1 MLEIAGL
8 ELDYPGFS
16 ACYDLDVPAGALCAV
31 IGPSGGGKTTLL
43 HAIAGFE
50 QPRSGRLAFAGRDL
64 FGLKPA
70 ARPVSILFQDHN
82 LFPHLDVFGNV
93 ALGLK
98 PSLKLDAAERER
110 VEAAL
115 AEVDLAGFGERRPAA
130 LSGGQRQR
138 VALARALL
146 RGKPLMLLDEPFG
159 ALDPGLRREM
169 IARVDALRRRHGLT
183 VLMTIHTP
191 EEVAERAGLFAFVAQ
206 GRVVATGS
214 WAALTGASGPVAVR
228 RFLGLDGGA

>member
-8 ELDYPGFS
+8 ALRYPGFT
-16 ACYDLDVPAGALCAV
+16 ARYELTVPTGALCAV

-50 QPRSGRLAFAGRDL
+50 QPEAGSLRFAGQDL
-64 FGLKPA
+64 LPLAPA
-70 ARPVSILFQDHN
+70 QRPVSILFQDHN
-82 LFPHLDVFGNV
+82 LFPHLTAAENV

-98 PSLKLDAAERER
+98 PSLRLDAGERER
-110 VEAAL
+110 VAAAL
-115 AEVDLAGFGERRPAA
+115 AEVNLAELASRRPAE

-169 IARVDALRRRHGLT
+169 IARVDALRRSHGLT
-183 VLMTIHTP
+183 VLMTLHTP
-191 EEVAERAGLFAFVAQ
+191 EEAAQTADLFAFVAN
-206 GRVVATGS
+206 GRVET
-214 WAALTGASGPVAVR
+214 SGPWGRLTAKDGPAPVR
-228 RFLGLDGGA
+228 RFLGL

>member
-1 MLEIAGL
+1 MLELAGL
-8 ELDYPGFS
+8 SLDYPGF
-16 ACYDLDVPAGALCAV
+16 AARYDLVIPAGALCAV

-50 QPRSGRLAFAGRDL
+50 RPTAGTLRFAGADL
-64 FGLKPA
+64 LPLTPA
-70 ARPVSILFQDHN
+70 RRPVSILFQDHN
-82 LFPHLDVFGNV
+82 LFPHLTAAENV

-98 PSLKLDAAERER
+98 PSLRLDASERER
-110 VEAAL
+110 VAAAL
-115 AEVDLAGFGERRPAA
+115 AEVDLAGFAARRPAE

-169 IARVDALRRRHGLT
+169 IERVDALRREHGLT
-183 VLMTIHTP
+183 VLMTLHTP
-191 EEVAERAGLFAFVAQ
+191 EEAASHADLFALVRD
-206 GRVVATGS
+206 GHVE
-214 WAALTGASGPVAVR
+214 ASGPWARLTASDGPEPVR
-228 RFLGLDGGA
+228 RFLGI

>member
-1 MLEIAGL
+1 MLEIEGL
-8 ELDYPGFS
+8 ALRYPDFTAS
-16 ACYDLDVPAGALCAV
+16 YDLAVPEGALCAV

-50 QPRSGRLAFAGRDL
+50 RPEAGRLRFAGQDL
-64 FGLKPA
+64 LPLPPA

-82 LFPHLDVFGNV
+82 LFPHLSAAENV

-98 PSLKLDAAERER
+98 PSLRLDDSERER
-110 VEAAL
+110 VAAAL
-115 AEVDLAGFGERRPAA
+115 AEVNLADFAARRPAE

-138 VALARALL
+138 VAIARALL

-169 IARVDALRRRHGLT
+169 IERVDALRRSHGLT
-183 VLMTIHTP
+183 VLMTLHTP
-191 EEVAERAGLFAFVAQ
+191 EEAAAKADLFAYVAE
-206 GRVVATGS
+206 GRVRAVGP
-214 WAALTGASGPVAVR
+214 WEKLTARDGPEPIR
-228 RFLGLDGGA
+228 RFLGL

>member
-8 ELDYPGFS
+8 ALRYPGF
-16 ACYDLDVPAGALCAV
+16 AARYELTVPTGALCAV

-50 QPRSGRLAFAGRDL
+50 QPEAGSLRFAGQDL
-64 FGLKPA
+64 LPLAPA
-70 ARPVSILFQDHN
+70 QRPVSILFQDHN
-82 LFPHLDVFGNV
+82 LFPHLTAAENV

-98 PSLKLDAAERER
+98 PSLRLDAGERER
-110 VEAAL
+110 VAATL
-115 AEVDLAGFGERRPAA
+115 AEVNLAELASRRPAE

-169 IARVDALRRRHGLT
+169 IARVDALRRSHGLT
-183 VLMTIHTP
+183 VLMTLHTP
-191 EEVAERAGLFAFVAQ
+191 EEAAQTADLFAFVAN
-206 GRVVATGS
+206 GRVET
-214 WAALTGASGPVAVR
+214 SGPWGRLTAKDGPAPVR
-228 RFLGLDGGA
+228 RFLGL

>member
-8 ELDYPGFS
+8 ALDYPGFS
-16 ACYDLDVPAGALCAV
+16 ARYDLVVPEGALCAV

-43 HAIAGFE
+43 HAVAGFE
-50 QPRSGRLAFAGRDL
+50 RPVAGRLAFAGQDL
-64 FGLKPA
+64 LGLEPA

-82 LFPHLDVFGNV
+82 LFPHLSAFDNV

-98 PSLKLDAAERER
+98 PSLRLDDAERER
-110 VEAAL
+110 VLAAL
-115 AEVDLAGFGERRPAA
+115 SEVDLAGFEARMPAA

-169 IARVDALRRRHGLT
+169 IARVDVLRRRHGLT

-191 EEVAERAGLFAFVAQ
+191 DEVADHAELFAFVAQ
-206 GRVVATGS
+206 GRVAAIGP
-214 WAALTGASGPVAVR
+214 WAALTAETGPAEVR
-228 RFLGLDGGA
+228 RYLG

>member
-1 MLEIAGL
+1 MLEIERLAL
-8 ELDYPGFS
+8 CYPDF
-16 ACYDLDVPAGALCAV
+16 AAEYDLAVPAGALCAV

-50 QPRSGRLAFAGRDL
+50 QPSAGRLHFADRDL
-64 FGLKPA
+64 LLLPPA

-82 LFPHLDVFGNV
+82 LFPHLSAAQNV

-98 PSLKLDAAERER
+98 PSLRLNAGETER
-110 VEAAL
+110 VTAAL
-115 AEVDLAGFGERRPAA
+115 AEVGLADLAARLPAE

-138 VALARALL
+138 VAIARALL

-169 IARVDALRRRHGLT
+169 IGRVDALRRAHGLT
-183 VLMTIHTP
+183 VLMTLHTP
-191 EEVAERAGLFAFVAQ
+191 EDAADSADLFAFVAE
-206 GRVVATGS
+206 GRVQSCGPWARLVA
-214 WAALTGASGPVAVR
+214 ADGPEPVR
-228 RFLGLDGGA
+228 RFLGL

>member
-1 MLEIAGL
+1 MLELAGL
-8 ELDYPGFS
+8 SLDYPGFP
-16 ACYDLDVPAGALCAV
+16 AHYDLVIPAGALCAV

-50 QPRSGRLAFAGRDL
+50 QPTAGTLRFAGADL
-64 FGLKPA
+64 LPLAPA
-70 ARPVSILFQDHN
+70 RRPVSILFQDHN
-82 LFPHLDVFGNV
+82 LFPHLTAAENV

-98 PSLKLDAAERER
+98 PSLRLDTSERER
-110 VEAAL
+110 VATAL
-115 AEVDLAGFGERRPAA
+115 AEVDLAGLAARRPAE

-169 IARVDALRRRHGLT
+169 IARIDALRREHGLT
-183 VLMTIHTP
+183 VLMTLHTP
-191 EEVAERAGLFAFVAQ
+191 EEAANHADLFAFVAN
-206 GRVVATGS
+206 GRVE
-214 WAALTGASGPVAVR
+214 ASGPWPRLTAPNGSAPVR
-228 RFLGLDGGA
+228 RFLGI

>member
-8 ELDYPGFS
+8 ALRYPDFE
-16 ACYDLDVPAGALCAV
+16 ARYDLMVPAGALCAV

-50 QPRSGRLAFAGRDL
+50 RPEAGTLRFAGRDL
-64 FGLKPA
+64 LPLAPA
-70 ARPVSILFQDHN
+70 QRPVSILFQDHN
-82 LFPHLDVFGNV
+82 LFPHLTAAENV

-98 PSLKLDAAERER
+98 PSLHLDDDERQR
-110 VEAAL
+110 VAAAL
-115 AEVDLAGFGERRPAA
+115 AKVNLAEFAARRPAE

-169 IARVDALRRRHGLT
+169 IERVDALRRAHGLT
-183 VLMTIHTP
+183 VLMTLHTP
-191 EEVAERAGLFAFVAQ
+191 EEAAQTADLFAFVAN
-206 GRVVATGS
+206 GRVET
-214 WAALTGASGPVAVR
+214 SGPWGRLTAKDGPAPVR
-228 RFLGLDGGA
+228 RFLGL

>member
-1 MLEIAGL
+1 MLEIEGL
-8 ELDYPGFS
+8 ALRYPDFTAS
-16 ACYDLDVPAGALCAV
+16 YDLAVPEGALCAV

-50 QPRSGRLAFAGRDL
+50 RPGAGRLRFAGQDL
-64 FGLKPA
+64 LPLPPA

-82 LFPHLDVFGNV
+82 LFPHLSAAENV

-98 PSLKLDAAERER
+98 PSLRLDESEHER
-110 VEAAL
+110 VAAAL
-115 AEVDLAGFGERRPAA
+115 AEVNLTDFAARKPAE

-138 VALARALL
+138 VAIARALL

-169 IARVDALRRRHGLT
+169 IDRVDALRRAHGLT
-183 VLMTIHTP
+183 VLMTLHTP
-191 EEVAERAGLFAFVAQ
+191 EEAAAKANLFAYVAD
-206 GRVVATGS
+206 GRVQAVGP
-214 WAALTGASGPVAVR
+214 WEKLTAKDGPEPVR
-228 RFLGLDGGA
+228 RFLGL

>member
-8 ELDYPGFS
+8 ALRYPGF
-16 ACYDLDVPAGALCAV
+16 AARYELTVPTGALCAV

-50 QPRSGRLAFAGRDL
+50 QPEAGSLRFAGQHL
-64 FGLKPA
+64 LPLAPA
-70 ARPVSILFQDHN
+70 QRPVSILFQDHN
-82 LFPHLDVFGNV
+82 LFPHLTAAENV
-93 ALGLK
+93 GLGLK
-98 PSLKLDAAERER
+98 PSLRLDDGERKR
-110 VEAAL
+110 VAAAL
-115 AEVDLAGFGERRPAA
+115 AEVNLTEFASRRPAE

-169 IARVDALRRRHGLT
+169 IARVDALRRSHGLT
-183 VLMTIHTP
+183 VLMTLHTP
-191 EEVAERAGLFAFVAQ
+191 EEAAQTADLFAFVAN
-206 GRVVATGS
+206 GRIE
-214 WAALTGASGPVAVR
+214 AAGPWGRLTAKDGPEPVR
-228 RFLGLDGGA
+228 RFLGL

>member
-8 ELDYPGFS
+8 ALRYPDFE
-16 ACYDLDVPAGALCAV
+16 ARYDLAVPAGALCAV

-50 QPRSGRLAFAGRDL
+50 RPSAGRLDFNGQDL
-64 FGLKPA
+64 LPLPPA
-70 ARPVSILFQDHN
+70 QRPVSILFQDHN
-82 LFPHLDVFGNV
+82 LFPHLTAAENV

-98 PSLKLDAAERER
+98 PSLRLDAAERER
-110 VEAAL
+110 VAAAL
-115 AEVDLAGFGERRPAA
+115 AEVNLAEFAGRRPAE

-169 IARVDALRRRHGLT
+169 IARVDALRRSHGLT
-183 VLMTIHTP
+183 VLMTLHTP
-191 EEVAERAGLFAFVAQ
+191 EEAARTADLFAFVAN
-206 GRVVATGS
+206 GRVEATGS
-214 WAALTGASGPVAVR
+214 WDRLTAKDGPSPVR
-228 RFLGLDGGA
+228 RFLGL

>member
-1 MLEIAGL
+1 MLEIEGL
-8 ELDYPGFS
+8 ALSYPDFAAS
-16 ACYDLDVPAGALCAV
+16 YDLVLPEGALCAV

-50 QPRSGRLAFAGRDL
+50 RPSAGLLRFAGLDL
-64 FGLKPA
+64 LPLAPA

-82 LFPHLDVFGNV
+82 LFPHLTAAENV

-110 VEAAL
+110 VTAAL
-115 AEVDLAGFGERRPAA
+115 AEVNLAEFAARRPAE

-138 VALARALL
+138 VAIARALL

-169 IARVDALRRRHGLT
+169 IERVDALRRSHGLT
-183 VLMTIHTP
+183 VLMTLHTP
-191 EEVAERAGLFAFVAQ
+191 EEAAARADLFAYVAN
-206 GRVVATGS
+206 GRVEACGP
-214 WAALTGASGPVAVR
+214 WDMLTAKGGREPVR
-228 RFLGLDGGA
+228 RFLGL